1 MNSQMLMIF
10 VGIATVAGVVT
21 RDSAAQ
27 SPGSFTAEPTELEF
41 GVKVEADDFPARAR
55 PGSLGLKFWSNTHG
69 EQSLPL
75 GIGYGNNAND
85 VTIPRGDK
93 TDWSLGLRFN
103 LNSSQPVES
112 SPNNGLGLQRKPA
125 PGIVLERRF

>member
-41 GVKVEADDFPARAR
+41 GVKVEADDFPARPVSVVNTLDR
-55 PGSLGLKFWSNTHG
+55 TRHSQRETRGSEGITHATCKG
-69 EQSLPL
+69 
-75 GIGYGNNAND
+75 
-85 VTIPRGDK
+85 R
-93 TDWSLGLRFN
+93 
-103 LNSSQPVES
+103 
-112 SPNNGLGLQRKPA
+112 
-125 PGIVLERRF
+125 